1 MKELWRPI
9 PGHESL
15 YEASNLGRIRSKD
28 HYIIT
33 KAGVRRF
40 CEGRVLKPVYEKGR
54 NRNRASVFLCDGG
67 DMKRYRI
74 ARLVAM
80 AWCEG
85 FKEGLTVDHV
95 DGNSLNDR
103 ADNLEWVSLKE
114 NMQRACDL
122 GLVGKPKRT
131 ILEDEHGNRFE
142 FRSVRE
148 ACAFLGKVN
157 QYINTT
163 ITSGHTLHGKC
174 GEIYKLIGDK
184 NVKTR

>member
-1 MKELWRPI
+1 MRELWKPVV
-9 PGHESL
+9 GWEDL
-15 YEASNLGRIRSKD
+15 YEVSNMGRVRSKD
-28 HYIIT
+28 HYGTT
-33 KAGVRRF
+33 KNGVRRF
-40 CEGRVLKPVYEKGR
+40 CKGRVLKPVYESNNK
-54 NRNRASVFLCDGG
+54 NRANVFLCDDGK
-67 DMKRYRI
+67 MKRYRV

-80 AWCEG
+80 AWCDG
-85 FKEGLTVDHV
+85 FEEGLTVDHV

-142 FRSVRE
+142 FRSKSE
-148 ACAFLGKVN
+148 ACDFLGKVR
-157 QYINTT
+157 QYLYTT
-163 ITSGHTLHGKC
+163 TSMGHTIHGKC
-174 GEIYKLIGDK
+174 GEIYKLIGDE